1 MEAKRGDAVSSV
13 WLDVK
18 NDIEVKVIT
27 GYYQAGERIPPIR
40 KIAEVY
46 GIGINTA
53 QKVLDVLCKEN
64 TIYKKRG
71 IGYFVKPFVKED
83 LCNKHQMKLEKMI
96 RDTIDYAKL
105 INVDPTDIVVRYTEK
120 LKGTGQQ

>member
-1 MEAKRGDAVSSV
+1 MDAKKGDVLSPV

-53 QKVLDVLCKEN
+53 QKVLDV
-64 TIYKKRG
+64 
-71 IGYFVKPFVKED
+71 
-83 LCNKHQMKLEKMI
+83 
-96 RDTIDYAKL
+96 
-105 INVDPTDIVVRYTEK
+105 
-120 LKGTGQQ
+120 